1 MKIKLSPRLLDS
13 QLTAI
18 VSGDRITLNGDTLD
32 FSPLGNGELLPLSA
46 INSEWVASDVV
57 RIDGEIC
64 LTLVCPHGPT
74 APEETRYPDEF
85 EHPMV
90 IVDGEVPMPPYE
102 SLESEMS

>member
-46 INSEWVASDVV
+46 INNEWVASDVA

-64 LTLVCPHGPT
+64 ITLVCPHSQT
-74 APEETRYPDEF
+74 APYETRFPDAF
-85 EHPMV
+85 ERPMIV
-90 IVDGEVPMPPYE
+90 VDGKVQIPPYE
-102 SLESEMS
+102 SRKSEES